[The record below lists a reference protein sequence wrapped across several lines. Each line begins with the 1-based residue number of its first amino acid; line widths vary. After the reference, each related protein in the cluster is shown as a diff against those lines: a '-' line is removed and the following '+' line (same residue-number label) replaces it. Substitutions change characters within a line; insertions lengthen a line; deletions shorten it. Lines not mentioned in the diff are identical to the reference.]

1 MSSKYEIGKAYHI
14 STDKRCRG
22 ETWQDR
28 IIQEGIDGI
37 FIGYLDEKA
46 QFYVV
51 TKNDW
56 DQAINMTFEFSDEY
70 ISEWELKITK
80 LSEVTDNDTT
90 KTKDPMKPFVK
101 ITELQQIISD
111 RILNGC
117 IPSVPTLW
125 ASFLSGSSYF
135 MRHPFDDFIIKRGG
149 AVYNVI
155 SSIDDWGDE
164 GTIDFS
170 IIPKY
175 VANDEERE
183 TKRLRLITVYFTNR
197 MGHIKISIVIRHISE
212 NMNFTTSDIEWAA
225 MNMSDDEKFSVVS
238 KKMHDYL
245 NSNAE
250 AWCTLKASITP
261 NGSFVTENSD
271 DICAI
276 IGADKFKMIESIV
289 VNPMIHLVV
298 KKLGDDIK

>member
-1 MSSKYEIGKAYHI
+1 MSEKYEIGKAYHI

-56 DQAINMTFEFSDEY
+56 DQPINMTFEFSDEY

-80 LSEVTDNDTT
+80 LSEVTGSDTT

-117 IPSVPTLW
+117 IPSIPTAW
-125 ASFLSGSSYF
+125 ASFLSGPDF
-135 MRHPFDDFIIKRGG
+135 MRHPFDDFVIKRGG

-155 SSIDDWGDE
+155 SSIDDTGDE
-164 GTIDFS
+164 GVIDFS

-175 VANDEERE
+175 AANDEQQLEPDMAQQ
-183 TKRLRLITVYFTNR
+183 TGVYQNR
-197 MGHIKISIVIRHISE
+197 
-212 NMNFTTSDIEWAA
+212 NCD
-225 MNMSDDEKFSVVS
+225 
-238 KKMHDYL
+238 
-245 NSNAE
+245 
-250 AWCTLKASITP
+250 
-261 NGSFVTENSD
+261 
-271 DICAI
+271 
-276 IGADKFKMIESIV
+276 
-289 VNPMIHLVV
+289 
-298 KKLGDDIK
+298 